1 MVEINNVV
9 RVDGSM
15 GEGGGQLFRMS
26 IALAYIMKRHVLI
39 DKIRA
44 NRPKGGGL
52 SNQHLTGLT
61 AVVKMVPGCV
71 IKGDRKKSTEVEF
84 NPKTGQ
90 ISRNDFIA
98 DCGSPGAIGLI
109 S

>member
-1 MVEINNVV
+1 
-9 RVDGSM
+9 
-15 GEGGGQLFRMS
+15 
-26 IALAYIMKRHVLI
+26 
-39 DKIRA
+39 
-44 NRPKGGGL
+44 
-52 SNQHLTGLT
+52 
-61 AVVKMVPGCV
+61 MVPGCV

-90 ISRNDFIA
+90 ISRHDFIA